1 MDVRW
6 PVKAERKCAM
16 DKISISKEAYAEFLA
31 FKAAKATTL
40 TPTKISPDIF
50 VVRAVERLR
59 KDGYKGIHTVIS
71 GLNIAIKK
79 YYGDV
84 DPVEVVNALIRKG
97 IVEGRPCKKG
107 FMIYKKG
114 EMPKGSGWDKKSE
127 DTLKAILS

>member
-1 MDVRW
+1 M
-6 PVKAERKCAM
+6 E
-16 DKISISKEAYAEFLA
+16 KISISKEAYAEFLA
-31 FKAAKATTL
+31 FKKARMEQPIL
-40 TPTKISPDIF
+40 VQPKLSKEKF
-50 VVRAVERLR
+50 VVTAIERLR

-71 GLNIAIKK
+71 GLNVAIKK

-84 DPVEVVNALIRKG
+84 DPIEVVDALIEKG

-107 FMIYKKG
+107 FMVYKKG